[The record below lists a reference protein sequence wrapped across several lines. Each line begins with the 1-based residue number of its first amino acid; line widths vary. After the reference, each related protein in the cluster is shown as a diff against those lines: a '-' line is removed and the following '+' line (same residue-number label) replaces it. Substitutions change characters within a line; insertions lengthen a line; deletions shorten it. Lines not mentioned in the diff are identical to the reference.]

1 MKKSQNAMH
10 IAVVK
15 RPYKDKVYESI
26 LLRRAYR
33 EDGKVKNETLA
44 NLTALP
50 PEAIEVLRLALKGET
65 LVPLAASFEI
75 ASSKPHGHV
84 KAVLTAMEHLG
95 MANLIAS
102 KPCRERDII
111 MGLIAARI
119 LAPHTKLATTRWWK
133 TCTLADELGLQDVT
147 DDDVYAAMDWLVERQ
162 DRIEKK
168 LAKRHL
174 EEGCTALYDL
184 SSSYVT
190 GTECPLA
197 MRGYSRD
204 GKKGTLQINYGLL
217 TDDHGR
223 PVAVTVYP
231 GNTRDSLTVPQQVE
245 VLREQFG
252 LQRVI
257 LVGDRG
263 MITKA
268 HIDAFKKDED
278 RGLDWVTA
286 LKSGAIRQLV
296 ESGALQLGLFDERN
310 IASIVHPDYPGEQLT
325 ACRNPSLAERRRL
338 VRQDLLRATAEV
350 LDGIKARVESGKL
363 SGEDEIGLAVGRV
376 VDRYKVAKH
385 FQLTITAHTFDYA
398 VDEEKVRAEAALDG
412 LYVIR
417 TSLSPDKA
425 TPEETVR
432 VYKLLTQVEQ
442 AFRCIKTVDLK
453 VRPIHHHLLDRVVCH
468 IFLCVL
474 AYYVEWHLRDAW
486 EGLTYA
492 DEDAVPDLERDPVLP
507 SKRSEKAQRKAQA
520 HVTETGLP
528 VHSFRTLLE
537 DLATL
542 CRNTCRRPGGDTTF
556 SLDTLPSEVQATAQ
570 RLVAGIHLA
579 S

>member
-1 MKKSQNAMH
+1 MSKTQKAMH

-15 RPYKDKVYESI
+15 RPYKDKVYESV
-26 LLRRAYR
+26 LLRSTYR
-33 EDGKVKNETLA
+33 EDGKVKHETLA

-50 PEAIEVLRLALKGET
+50 AEAIEVLRLALKGET
-65 LVPLAASFEI
+65 LVPLAQSFEI
-75 ASSKPHGHV
+75 TVSKPHGHV
-84 KAVLTAMEHLG
+84 KAVLAAMERLG

-102 KPCRERDII
+102 KPCRERNII
-111 MGLIAARI
+111 LGLIASRI

-133 TCTLADELGLQDVT
+133 ISTLAGELDLQDVT
-147 DDDVYAAMDWLVERQ
+147 DDEVYAAMDWLIERQ

-174 EEGCTALYDL
+174 KEGGTALYDL

-197 MRGYSRD
+197 QRGYSRD
-204 GKKGTLQINYGLL
+204 GKKGTLQVNYGLL
-217 TDDHGR
+217 TDDQGR
-223 PVAVTVYP
+223 PVAVTLYP

-245 VLREQFG
+245 ILRDQFG
-252 LQRVI
+252 LEHVV

-268 HIDAFKKDED
+268 HIEEFKKDEN

-338 VRQDLLRATAEV
+338 VRKDLIEATCKV
-350 LDGIKARVESGKL
+350 LDEIKERVESGTL
-363 SGEDEIGLAVGRV
+363 EGEDMIGVAVGKIV
-376 VDRYKVAKH
+376 NRYKVAKH
-385 FQLTITAHTFDYA
+385 FLLTITAHTFDYE
-398 VDEEKVRAEAALDG
+398 VNETKVQEEAALDG

-417 TSLSPDKA
+417 TSLDAEKASPA
-425 TPEETVR
+425 ETVR
-432 VYKLLTQVEQ
+432 IYKLLTQVEQ

-453 VRPIHHHLLDRVVCH
+453 VRPIHHHLTDRVACH
-468 IFLCVL
+468 VFLCVL
-474 AYYVEWHLRDAW
+474 AYYVEWHLREAW
-486 EGLTYA
+486 KGLTYA
-492 DEDAVPDLERDPVLP
+492 DEDAVPDMEREPVLP
-507 SKRSEKAQRKAQA
+507 SKRSEKGQRKVQT
-520 HVTETGLP
+520 HLTETGLP
-528 VHSFRTLLE
+528 VHSFQTLLAE
-537 DLATL
+537 LGTL
-542 CRNTCRRPGGDTTF
+542 TRNTCRRPGGITTF
-556 SLDTLPSEVQATAQ
+556 SLDSLPSDIQAAAQ
-570 RLVAGIHLA
+570 RQVEGIHLA
-579 S
+579 M

>member
-10 IAVVK
+10 IAVIK
-15 RPYKDKVYESI
+15 RPYKDKVYESV

-84 KAVLTAMEHLG
+84 KAVLAAMEQLG

-231 GNTRDSLTVPQQVE
+231 GNTRDSLTVPQQVD

-268 HIDAFKKDED
+268 HIDAFKKDEE

-296 ESGALQLGLFDERN
+296 ESGVLQLGLFDERN

-492 DEDAVPDLERDPVLP
+492 DEDAVPELKRDPVLP
-507 SKRSEKAQRKAQA
+507 SKRSEKAQRKAQM

>member
-1 MKKSQNAMH
+1 MH

-15 RPYKDKVYESI
+15 RPYKDKVYESV
-26 LLRRAYR
+26 LLRSTYR
-33 EDGKVKNETLA
+33 EDGKVKHETLA
-44 NLTALP
+44 NLTSLP
-50 PEAIEVLRLALKGET
+50 ADAIEVLRLALKGET
-65 LVPLAASFEI
+65 LVPLAQSFEI
-75 ASSKPHGHV
+75 AASKPHGHV
-84 KAVLTAMEHLG
+84 KAVLAAMERLG
-95 MANLIAS
+95 MANLISS
-102 KPCRERDII
+102 KPCRERNIV
-111 MGLIAARI
+111 MGLIASRI

-133 TCTLADELGLQDVT
+133 ISTLADELDLQNVT
-147 DDDVYAAMDWLVERQ
+147 DDEVYAAMDWFIKRQ

-174 EEGCTALYDL
+174 KDGGTALYDL

-197 MRGYSRD
+197 QRGYSRD
-204 GKKGTLQINYGLL
+204 GKKGTLQVNYGLL
-217 TDDHGR
+217 TDDQGR
-223 PVAVTVYP
+223 PVAVTLYP

-245 VLREQFG
+245 VLRDQFG
-252 LQRVI
+252 LEHVV

-268 HIDAFKKDED
+268 HIEEFKKDEN

-338 VRQDLLRATAEV
+338 VRLDLIQATCKV
-350 LDGIKARVESGKL
+350 LDEIKARVESGTL
-363 SGEDEIGLAVGRV
+363 AGEDAIGVAAGKV
-376 VDRYKVAKH
+376 VNRYKVAKH
-385 FQLTITAHTFDYA
+385 FHLTITAHTFDYE
-398 VDEEKVRAEAALDG
+398 VDETKVKEEAALDG

-417 TSLSPDKA
+417 TSLDAEKASPA
-425 TPEETVR
+425 ETVR
-432 VYKLLTQVEQ
+432 IYKLLTQVEQ

-453 VRPIHHHLLDRVVCH
+453 VRPIHHHLTDRVACH

-486 EGLTYA
+486 KGLTYA
-492 DEDAVPDLERDPVLP
+492 DEDAVPDLEREPVLP
-507 SKRSEKAQRKAQA
+507 SKRSEKGQRKAQT
-520 HVTETGLP
+520 HLTEEGLP
-528 VHSFRTLLE
+528 VHSFQTLLE
-537 DLATL
+537 ELGTL
-542 CRNTCRRPGGDTTF
+542 TRNTCRRPGGTTTF
-556 SLDTLPSEVQATAQ
+556 SLDSLPSDIQAIAQ
-570 RLVAGIHLA
+570 RQVEGIQLAG
-579 S
+579 

>member
-10 IAVVK
+10 IAVIK
-15 RPYKDKVYESI
+15 RPYKDKVYESV

-75 ASSKPHGHV
+75 VSSKPHGHI
-84 KAVLTAMEHLG
+84 KAVLAAMERLG
-95 MANLIAS
+95 MASLIAS

-133 TCTLADELGLQDVT
+133 NCTLADELGLQDVT
-147 DDDVYAAMDWLVERQ
+147 DDEVYAAMDWLVERQ

-174 EEGCTALYDL
+174 AEGCTALYDL

-245 VLREQFG
+245 ILREQFG

-268 HIDAFKKDED
+268 HIDAFKKDDE

-507 SKRSEKAQRKAQA
+507 SKRSEKAQRKAQT